1 MSYCRFSSM
10 NWMCDV
16 YVYADVSG
24 GWITHVASRR
34 WVMPPVPDIGFGGRS
49 IRVYQWATAA
59 PASAWRGFV
68 WAALARLEAFWHN
81 RVHLASLRLI
91 PLRRIDLTHAGETFT
106 DPTPAAC
113 ADRLEHL
120 QALGYRIPQWVIGA
134 LREESE
140 ETHAATA

>member
-10 NWMCDV
+10 NWMSDV
-16 YVYADVSG
+16 YVYADASG
-24 GWITHVASRR
+24 RWTTHVAVVRR
-34 WVMPPVPDIGFGGRS
+34 VCPPVPDVIFSGVSMRLYRWS
-49 IRVYQWATAA
+49 AEA
-59 PASAWRGFV
+59 PTSAWRNFLTQA
-68 WAALARLEAFWHN
+68 WFRFCAFWHN

-91 PLRRIDLTHAGETFT
+91 PWRRIGLPDAGETFT

-140 ETHAATA
+140 ETHATTA